1 MKFFSFLKTPLN
13 IVLIIIIVILVFQ
26 IYSNV
31 KIRQEL
37 CEIKENL
44 NKMRIDSQKI
54 RENVSWDNLSNII
67 YDMQLDLD
75 NIEASLKN
83 IEWDLEEVKNDLLY
97 IKNDLLWK

>member
-54 RENVSWDNLSNII
+54 RENVSWDNLANII
-67 YDMQLDLD
+67 YNMQLDLD
-75 NIEASLKN
+75 NIEARLEN
-83 IEWDLEEVKNDLLY
+83 IEWDLFD
-97 IKNDLLWK
+97 IKNVLLWK